1 MAQIKQLKDT
11 TGNFYPVTHKDAI
24 VGIEDI
30 QVDMTGY
37 ATEQWVEDQNY
48 LKEHQDVSNKVDVSD
63 FEEAT
68 KVISATFN
76 LFHSNTLWQTEDT
89 YVKCDKSKTLEEAIS
104 GESDVVYFTTDS
116 HQIVLNGSVYSFQDI
131 SGKVDVTD
139 FEEVQ
144 LVTSTALNAINQNL
158 AKKDEDIQLLQAQVS
173 ELQNQISTLI
183 GHYNELENII
193 G

>member
-37 ATEQWVEDQNY
+37 ATEQWVTDKGYLTDIPNY
-48 LKEHQDVSNKVDVSD
+48 YITETELDAKGYLSEH
-63 FEEAT
+63 
-68 KVISATFN
+68 
-76 LFHSNTLWQTEDT
+76 
-89 YVKCDKSKTLEEAIS
+89 
-104 GESDVVYFTTDS
+104 
-116 HQIVLNGSVYSFQDI
+116 QDI
-131 SGKVDVTD
+131 SGKVDIAD
-139 FEEVQ
+139 FEEAT
-144 LVTSTALNAINQNL
+144 LVTSAALNALNQNL
-158 AKKDEDIQLLQAQVS
+158 ADKESDIQLLQTQVL

-183 GHYNELENII
+183 GYYNELENII